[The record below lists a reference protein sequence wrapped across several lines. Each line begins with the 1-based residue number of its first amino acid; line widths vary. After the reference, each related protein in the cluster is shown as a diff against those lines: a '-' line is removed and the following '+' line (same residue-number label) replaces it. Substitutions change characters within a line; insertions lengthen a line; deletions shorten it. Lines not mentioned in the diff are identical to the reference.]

1 VHVKTIILHLH
12 PELDRMD
19 RRFGSFGIHPH
30 VSGSRVE
37 LDHAIAGP
45 PAESLGAGTVIDGRY
60 RLASAVVRH
69 PTDAIYTALDERS
82 RQRVRVRVTRQE
94 PDSTLLALRHPG
106 IPLVLAHGRVQAW
119 HYVVTE
125 WFDGSPLEL
134 PSAGHSRMD
143 LPRQRAWATLAMDM
157 LDVLEHIHRS
167 AARPHGNLSLSSFWE
182 GRDGRLRLIDL
193 SAPDGALGSED
204 VPYASPER
212 LRGMPRDERS
222 DVYQAA
228 CVLHALAFGTPP
240 YGLDVVEARSG
251 HLLSR
256 VPDWPA
262 CTPVLTPSL
271 FAVLRTALE
280 KQPHHRFAGAVGMRA
295 AFAVALAE
303 LDREGA
309 ATSGTLGDVG
319 ETVIKTPAELLF
331 PSDTLESAPAREERP
346 ARRGTFGWLV
356 ALAALVV
363 FGIAA
368 AAILWVAI
376 LGTLA
381 VLATRSPEPTAGPS
395 LPPLGQRIIAQQ
407 LQDPSDVQPA
417 PELEPVSATVP
428 VDFST
433 NGAYKPVVRATFAEF
448 VELVR
453 EYPGLVK
460 LTGHTDNRGPAEV
473 NHKIGLARAWATR
486 KLLVLAGIEAPRLPI
501 DSKGETEPI
510 GDNRTPEG
518 RAQNRRVTAEFLPA
532 GSRGPELGSAKPG
545 PANPPR

>member
-1 VHVKTIILHLH
+1 
-12 PELDRMD
+12 MD
-19 RRFGSFGIHPH
+19 RRFGSFGIHPQ
-30 VSGSRVE
+30 VSESGVE
-37 LDHAIAGP
+37 QDHAIAGP
-45 PAESLGAGTVIDGRY
+45 PAESLGAGTIIDGRY

-69 PTDAIYTALDERS
+69 ATDAIYTALDERS
-82 RQRVRVRVTRQE
+82 RQRVRVRITRQE
-94 PDSTLLALRHPG
+94 PDSTLLALSHPAL
-106 IPLVLAHGRVQAW
+106 PAVLAHGRVQSW

-134 PSAGHSRMD
+134 PAEPPGPFAPMD
-143 LPRQRAWATLAMDM
+143 LARQRAWAVLAMDM
-157 LDVLEHIHRS
+157 LDALEHVHRLS
-167 AARPHGNLSLSSFWE
+167 ARPHGNLSLASFWE
-182 GRDGRLRLIDL
+182 GNDGRLRLIDL
-193 SAPDGALGSED
+193 SAPDGALGAEG

-228 CVLHALAFGTPP
+228 CVLYALAFGTPP
-240 YGLDVVEARSG
+240 YGLDLVEARSG

-256 VPDWPA
+256 LPDGPQDHEGQGHRGQGR
-262 CTPVLTPSL
+262 LTPSL

-280 KQPHHRFAGAVGMRA
+280 KQPHHRFAGPVGMRA

-303 LDREGA
+303 LDRDGVL
-309 ATSGTLGDVG
+309 TSDVGVG

-331 PSDTLESAPAREERP
+331 PSGTLESAPVREEQPSRP
-346 ARRGTFGWLV
+346 RAVGWIL

-381 VLATRSPEPTAGPS
+381 VLATRPGPEGAPS
-395 LPPLGQRIIAQQ
+395 LSQPGSAKPMSAQLVIAEQR
-407 LQDPSDVQPA
+407 LDPSDVQPA
-417 PELEPVSATVP
+417 PALEPVSAVVP
-428 VDFST
+428 VDFVS
-433 NGAYKPVVRATFAEF
+433 NGSHKPVVRATFAEF

-453 EYPGLVK
+453 QHPGFVQ
-460 LTGHTDNRGPAEV
+460 LTGHTDSRGPAEV

-486 KLLVLAGIEAPRLPI
+486 KLLVLAGIEAPKLPI
-501 DSKGETEPI
+501 DSKGETEPV
-510 GDNRTPEG
+510 GDNLTPEG

-532 GSRGPELGSAKPG
+532 NSRGAEMGA
-545 PANPPR
+545 AQPPR